1 MLEKRIEQHL
11 SKKVKELGGLSL
23 KWISTITG
31 VPDRIVFLKKQI
43 HLVELKTETG
53 KLSAR
58 QHVVFKELSDLGFPV
73 TVLKSKKD
81 VDEFIRQKNL
91 DDELPFH
98 KEGSPKGLQKRC
110 DAKG

>member
-11 SKKVKELGGLSL
+11 SKRVKELGGLSL

-31 VPDRIVFLKKQI
+31 VPDRIVFLKNHI
-43 HLVELKTETG
+43 HLVELKTEKG

-73 TVLKSKKD
+73 TVLRSKED
-81 VDEFIRQKNL
+81 VDDFIRQKTL
-91 DDELPFH
+91 LGELFFK
-98 KEGSPKGLQKRC
+98 KEESPKGLQKRC
-110 DAKG
+110 EAEG